1 MLSLSYSG
9 ALDLQEQ
16 LYFSQFDGNCRYGQ
30 SLLKDLL
37 RKISRNCDIAAKMKQ
52 LCYLIRTSHS
62 SRSLSGTGYFL
73 RWNRRGEFEH

>member
-1 MLSLSYSG
+1 MWLKHYFTFQATFLVLFEFFFFQNTLSMLSLSYSG

-37 RKISRNCDIAAKMKQ
+37 RKISRN
-52 LCYLIRTSHS
+52 L
-62 SRSLSGTGYFL
+62 
-73 RWNRRGEFEH
+73 

>member
-37 RKISRNCDIAAKMKQ
+37 RKISPNCDIAAKNWREEG
-52 LCYLIRTSHS
+52 IS
-62 SRSLSGTGYFL
+62 SQFLFLVTLRSCQNGKSGK
-73 RWNRRGEFEH
+73 